1 MKKNKK
7 IDTKFEIEEVENRVE
22 FFFLSGV
29 LGKVFSSSPYSHGNL
44 NSPIDKIMGQCRQQQ
59 QQCGSGSIG
68 TDTFTHHHHH
78 HHIWGD

>member
-29 LGKVFSSSPYSHGNL
+29 LGKVLGASPYTRGTSSSDWGGWGSWCKQPKTY
-44 NSPIDKIMGQCRQQQ
+44 
-59 QQCGSGSIG
+59 CGSTTSTSSGGGWSG
-68 TDTFTHHHHH
+68 G
-78 HHIWGD
+78 WGWSD